1 MDIWRRNSPCKSRV
15 CDTLRPM
22 QISHRHFSFALDVRS
37 LRLVCCA
44 CSILDLSSQ
53 NSTPQ
58 TPQGTWT
65 FSPRSQIRPRAIHL
79 FIQRDLISYL
89 INKALK
95 CVTHESFRVF
105 CVVRINGMLDNELV
119 KFLCLIM
126 NNLKEAFMAGSSKQG
141 NARRA
146 SVGSNWVVAMLRNKT
161 KSIK

>member
-1 MDIWRRNSPCKSRV
+1 MRHASSNANLPSPFLICSLRPLTSTRMLCLLDIWLIVSKFDTTNATRYVDIITDVSNSS
-15 CDTLRPM
+15 T
-22 QISHRHFSFALDVRS
+22 SHS
-37 LRLVCCA
+37 LV
-44 CSILDLSSQ
+44 
-53 NSTPQ
+53 
-58 TPQGTWT
+58 
-65 FSPRSQIRPRAIHL
+65 FL
-79 FIQRDLISYL
+79 FKRDLISYL

-161 KSIK
+161 KRKKGF